1 MTGLLIVNLIL
12 SIGVVVVVAGML
24 LSAILAGQRADIART
39 SHAVAPAG
47 SDVTAHL
54 PAPFAAVGSAAP
66 RKSHGRGISAQRRS
80 RGPAR
85 A

>member
-1 MTGLLIVNLIL
+1 MTGLLILNLIL

-24 LSAILAGQRADIART
+24 LSAILAGQRADIAT